1 MLVTYPRDGRIRWV
15 WEQYGR
21 QWILCSGGDVAAG
34 GKGECVVSW
43 CVLAVGLIEFARKA
57 ARAGVDVRLRV
68 EPDGFHVYVL
78 GVPIIPEAVAALDR
92 SARLISWILTQG

>member
-1 MLVTYPRDGRIRWV
+1 M
-15 WEQYGR
+15 
-21 QWILCSGGDVAAG
+21 AAG

-68 EPDGFHVYVL
+68 EPGGFHVYVL
-78 GVPIIPEAVAALDR
+78 GVPTIPEAEAALDR
-92 SARLISWILTQG
+92 SARFISWILAQG